1 MINRE
6 IIKSVK
12 FIMENGISKSVAHDL
27 HYESS
32 VKMEKTGAEIK
43 SKLKLTI
50 LDSIM
55 SKNKLMGQLDQIVAD
70 VCEMPSLPMED
81 YELKGFRSRLTAV
94 PLKYPYEENYQ
105 GVSLKNKYNNL
116 LREYIDLSV
125 DCIILK
131 TVIDNIDVNKSYQL
145 SVDLTSKIGF

>member
-1 MINRE
+1 
-6 IIKSVK
+6 
-12 FIMENGISKSVAHDL
+12 MENGINKSVASDL

-43 SKLKLTI
+43 SKLKLII

-55 SKNKLMGQLDQIVAD
+55 LKNKLMLQLDQIVAE
-70 VCEMPSLPMED
+70 VGELPSLPMEE
-81 YELKGFRSRLTAV
+81 YELKGFRGRLKVV
-94 PLKYPYEENYQ
+94 PYKYPYDETYQ

-116 LREYIDLSV
+116 LREFIDLSV
-125 DCIILK
+125 DCIVLK
-131 TVIDNIDVNKSYQL
+131 TVIDNIDVTKGYQL